1 MQEFVIQQFIQ
12 FDNGIGGFIEDWDS
26 FETVQGYID
35 LITGTDLNNVQNAIT
50 EQSTHILII
59 PTYTEGIKD
68 NMRVVDKD
76 NRYYSITYS
85 DNPVGLNHHNE
96 LYLTFGGVLNDYGFQ
111 V

>member
-1 MQEFVIQQFIQ
+1 MQEQEFLIQQFTQ
-12 FDNGIGGFIEDWDS
+12 VDDGIGGSIEEWDD
-26 FETVQGYID
+26 FKIVEGYID

-59 PTYTEGIKD
+59 PSFTEGITD

-76 NRYYSITYS
+76 SRYYSITYS

-96 LYLTFGGVLNDYGFQ
+96 LYLTFGGVLNG
-111 V
+111 